1 MHKMFI
7 FLLLFCTV
15 KVFSQPAYYNTSN
28 AHSHNDYEQS
38 SPFRLAYDQ
47 QFGSIEADVFLQDDK
62 LMVAHHR
69 NQITAGKT
77 LEALYLDPLNKS
89 IEKNNGFVYSDKN
102 LTLQLLVDLKT
113 KAVPTLIKLIEIL
126 KRYPALTAATSLKI
140 VISGNRPPAES
151 FKNYPAYIYFDGELS
166 ASYPEDALPKIEML
180 SDNFKKFSLWNGMGN
195 LPEADLNKVVTAIKK
210 GHDLKKKVRFWNAP
224 DIVNAWYEYMNLGV
238 DYINTDHIDAMGN
251 FLRQLANRSYTS
263 PTSYTL
269 YTPRYRNDGTAK
281 PVKNVILLIGDGTGL
296 AQWYA
301 GYTANGGALNVF
313 NMKYTGLSKTSSYD
327 SYITDSAPGSTAFSS
342 GVKTNN
348 RAVGVDHTGK
358 ALTLLPDIFFRHNIP
373 TGIIASC
380 DITDA
385 TPADF
390 YAHQSERDSSAAIL
404 NDLLTAHVDIIMGE
418 KPDLKNIEDINH
430 KLAKKFT
437 IVNSVQEVE
446 STTKMPLMVADKKA
460 GLTILKG
467 RGNWSVDAFEKAI
480 ALLSKNNNGFFLM
493 QEGSQIDDGGHDNK
507 LPIVAT
513 EVMDFDQVIGK
524 AMEFADSNGETLVI
538 VIADHE
544 TGGLTL
550 TSGVIKKRY
559 VSGHFSTSDHTAI
572 PVPVFA
578 YGPGSQLFSG
588 VYENTEVFQKILK
601 AMNISQ

>member
-1 MHKMFI
+1 M

-15 KVFSQPAYYNTSN
+15 KVFSQPAHYNTSN

-69 NQITAGKT
+69 NQITEGKT

-113 KAVPTLIKLIEIL
+113 KAVPTLNKLIEIL

-151 FKNYPAYIYFDGELS
+151 FKNYPAYIYFDGELN
-166 ASYPEDALPKIEML
+166 ATYPEDALPKIEML
-180 SDNFKKFSLWNGMGN
+180 SDNFKKYSLWNGMGN
-195 LPEADLNKVVTAIKK
+195 LPEADRNIVVTAIKK

-224 DIVNAWYEYMNLGV
+224 DIINAWYEYMNLGV

-358 ALTLLPDIFFRHNIP
+358 ALTLLPDIFFRQNIP

-404 NDLLTAHVDIIMGE
+404 NDLLSAHVDIIMGK
-418 KPDLKNIEDINH
+418 KPVLRNNEELDR
-430 KLAKKFT
+430 KLANKFT
-437 IVNSVQEVE
+437 IINSVKDVE
-446 STTKMPLMVADKKA
+446 PTKKMPLMVADNKA

-467 RGNWSVDAFEKAI
+467 RGNWSVVAFEKAV

-513 EVMDFDQVIGK
+513 EVMDLDQVVGK

-550 TSGVIKKRY
+550 TSGDIKKRY
-559 VSGHFSTSDHTAI
+559 VSGHFSTNDHTAL

-578 YGPGSQLFSG
+578 YGPGSQLFTG
-588 VYENTEVFQKILK
+588 VYENTEVFQKILT

>member
-1 MHKMFI
+1 M

-15 KVFSQPAYYNTSN
+15 KVFSQPAHYNTSN

-69 NQITAGKT
+69 NQITEGKT

-113 KAVPTLIKLIEIL
+113 KAVPTLNKLIEIL

-151 FKNYPAYIYFDGELS
+151 FKNYPAYIYFDGELN
-166 ASYPEDALPKIEML
+166 ATYPEDALPKIEML
-180 SDNFKKFSLWNGMGN
+180 SDNFKKYSLWNGMGN
-195 LPEADLNKVVTAIKK
+195 LPEADRNIVVTAIKK

-224 DIVNAWYEYMNLGV
+224 DIINAWYEYMNLGV

-404 NDLLTAHVDIIMGE
+404 NDLLSAHVDIIMGK
-418 KPDLKNIEDINH
+418 KPVLRNNEELDR
-430 KLAKKFT
+430 KLANKFT
-437 IVNSVQEVE
+437 IINSVKDVE
-446 STTKMPLMVADKKA
+446 PTTKMPLMVADNKA

-467 RGNWSVDAFEKAI
+467 RGNWSVVAFEKAV

-513 EVMDFDQVIGK
+513 EVMDLDQVVGK

-550 TSGVIKKRY
+550 TSGDIKKRY
-559 VSGHFSTSDHTAI
+559 VSGHFSTNDHTAL

-578 YGPGSQLFSG
+578 YGPGSQLFTG
-588 VYENTEVFQKILK
+588 VYENTEVFQKILT

>member
-1 MHKMFI
+1 M

-15 KVFSQPAYYNTSN
+15 KVFSQPAHYNTSN

-38 SPFRLAYDQ
+38 SPFRLAYGQ

-69 NQITAGKT
+69 NQITEGKT

-113 KAVPTLIKLIEIL
+113 KAVPTLNKLIEIL

-151 FKNYPAYIYFDGELS
+151 FKNYPAYIYFDGELN
-166 ASYPEDALPKIEML
+166 ATYPEDALPKIEML
-180 SDNFKKFSLWNGMGN
+180 SDNFKKYSLWNGMGN
-195 LPEADLNKVVTAIKK
+195 LPEADRNIVVTAIKK

-224 DIVNAWYEYMNLGV
+224 DIINAWYEYMNLGV

-404 NDLLTAHVDIIMGE
+404 NDLLSAHVDIIMGK
-418 KPDLKNIEDINH
+418 KPVLRNNEELDR
-430 KLAKKFT
+430 KLANKFT
-437 IVNSVQEVE
+437 IINSVKDVE
-446 STTKMPLMVADKKA
+446 PTTKMPLMVADNKA

-467 RGNWSVDAFEKAI
+467 RGNWSVVAFEKAV

-513 EVMDFDQVIGK
+513 EVMDLDQVVGK

-550 TSGVIKKRY
+550 TSGDIKKRY
-559 VSGHFSTSDHTAI
+559 VSGHFSTNDHTAL

-578 YGPGSQLFSG
+578 YGPGSQLFTG
-588 VYENTEVFQKILK
+588 VYENTEVFQKILT